1 MDNPIDR
8 SNHDLERYFFNVLM
22 DNIPDRIYFKDI
34 DGKYIKINK
43 SAALRRGI
51 ENPDEAIGKN
61 DFDFFTAEHAEAA
74 LKDEQEI
81 IKYGKAIESIEEKQ
95 TWIGGKEDWASTT
108 KAPIYDDNKKIIG
121 TFGITRDITVR
132 KLAQEALSQSELKLR
147 ELNAVKDKFF
157 SIIAHD
163 LRGPFNGLF
172 GLLNMVREDF
182 DKIGVDE
189 VKENLE
195 CINDILQNLFQ
206 LLEDLLE
213 WGRIQRNVIEFSP
226 LNDNICNV
234 IRNVVDLYSI
244 NAKNKNIILNLEMP
258 DELFVNFDK
267 KMVSTVV
274 RNLITNAI
282 KFTPMWGSIKVTVID
297 EADQVRISVQD
308 TGIGISNKNLQRLF
322 NLTEYF
328 STQGTNNEG
337 GTGLGLILCKEFV
350 ERHGGKIFVETEL
363 KKGSIFSFTIPIQ
376 NIKMSQDKVLY
387 GSSCK

>member
-1 MDNPIDR
+1 
-8 SNHDLERYFFNVLM
+8 
-22 DNIPDRIYFKDI
+22 
-34 DGKYIKINK
+34 
-43 SAALRRGI
+43 
-51 ENPDEAIGKN
+51 
-61 DFDFFTAEHAEAA
+61 
-74 LKDEQEI
+74 
-81 IKYGKAIESIEEKQ
+81 
-95 TWIGGKEDWASTT
+95 
-108 KAPIYDDNKKIIG
+108 
-121 TFGITRDITVR
+121 
-132 KLAQEALSQSELKLR
+132 
-147 ELNAVKDKFF
+147 
-157 SIIAHD
+157 
-163 LRGPFNGLF
+163 
-172 GLLNMVREDF
+172 
-182 DKIGVDE
+182 
-189 VKENLE
+189 
-195 CINDILQNLFQ
+195 
-206 LLEDLLE
+206 
-213 WGRIQRNVIEFSP
+213 
-226 LNDNICNV
+226 
-234 IRNVVDLYSI
+234 LYSI

>member
-1 MDNPIDR
+1 MNN
-8 SNHDLERYFFNVLM
+8 SNDKTNNELEKYFFNVLM

-34 DGKYIKINK
+34 NGKYIKINK

-51 ENPDEAIGKN
+51 KDPDEAIGKS
-61 DFDFFTAEHAEAA
+61 DFDFFTAEHAEGA

-81 IKYGKAIESIEEKQ
+81 IKYGRAIESIEEKQ

-108 KAPIYDDNKKIIG
+108 KAPIYNDDGKIIG

-132 KLAQEALSQSELKLR
+132 KLAQEALSQSEVKLR
-147 ELNAVKDKFF
+147 ELNAIKDKFF

-172 GLLNMVREDF
+172 GLLDMFREEF
-182 DKIGVDE
+182 DEMGVDE
-189 VKENLE
+189 VKENLG
-195 CINDILQNLFQ
+195 CINDILRNLFQ

-213 WGRIQRNVIEFSP
+213 WGRIQRNAIEFLP
-226 LNDNICNV
+226 VNENICQV

-244 NAKNKNIILNLEMP
+244 NAKNKNINLNLDLPEG
-258 DELFVNFDK
+258 LNVYFDK

-282 KFTPMWGSIKVTVID
+282 KFTPAWGSINVTVRN
-297 EADQVRISVQD
+297 EGAHVKVSVQD
-308 TGIGISNKNLQRLF
+308 TGIGISNNNLQRLF

-350 ERHGGKIFVETEL
+350 EKHGGKISIETEL

-376 NIKMSQDKVLY
+376 KL
-387 GSSCK
+387 